1 MVDLSVLYEISTL
14 PFAPSQEEV
23 AQEAMRRAVRLFGLR
38 RFALFLG
45 AGKGCKLAVFH
56 GFKNSR
62 EIKGAIKQRSPNQF
76 HFRLGEG
83 GELGKL
89 FMEKVGAIHERERQV
104 YTIFARQL
112 ERVLAAVKANEQYRR
127 ALQELKESEAR
138 FRALVEQSLVGI
150 YIDSMDRFLYVN
162 EAVCKIFG
170 YRPEELM
177 GRISP
182 LELVHPE
189 DRPMVEEK
197 MRKRLQGEIEYARFV
212 FRGLRKDGSVIFCE
226 VFGRVTELQ
235 GQRVIIGT
243 VVDITERRKVYEAL
257 KESEKKYRELTEEIH
272 DVIYAVDEKGVITY
286 ISPAVERIGGWSPEE
301 LVGRPFTD
309 LVLQEERKA
318 LEEAFLRTVQEP
330 LHQNEFR
337 AFTRSGD
344 IRWVQVVSRPI
355 VEGGRI
361 VGRRGVL
368 RDVTERKRLED
379 ALRRSFM
386 GTAEAF
392 AKLIEERDPYTS
404 GHSLEVARLAVA
416 IGREMGFTEKELT
429 GLYFSG
435 LLHDIGKIAVP
446 IEILLKPGPLTEL
459 ERALIRRHPEAG
471 YEVLKGVEFPWPV
484 ALATLQHHERMDGS
498 GYPQGLRGKEI
509 IREARILAVADVI
522 DAMTHHR
529 PYRPARP
536 LEEALEEITRH
547 KGLKYDPDIVDAC
560 VKSLTRRS
568 FKFRK

>member
-446 IEILLKPGPLTEL
+446 VEILVKPGPLTEL

-471 YEVLKGVEFPWPV
+471 YEVLKEVEFPWPV

-529 PYRPARP
+529 PYRPARA
-536 LEEALEEITRH
+536 LEEALKEITRH
-547 KGLKYDPDIVDAC
+547 KGLKYDPDVVDAC